1 MFHITGLKYKKILDI
16 PRLTIDRPVTCIVG
30 ASGSGKTTLLRLLNR
45 LSAPDEGKIEYNG
58 EDIAA
63 MDPVKLRRRV
73 VMLGQTPVIYPGDIR
88 DNLQIGL
95 ELSQRL
101 PAPESALCESLRSVG
116 LDKNL
121 DEGCGALSGGEKQR
135 LCLARVLLM
144 DAETYLL
151 DEPSSALDRET
162 ERFLVDHLAEFV
174 RERDRQLIMVTH
186 SEAVAGRYPGSTIRI
201 EAGRTEGYRDEQ

>member
-1 MFHITGLKYKKILDI
+1 MFNITDLKYKEILDI
-16 PRLTIDRPVTCIVG
+16 PRLAIDRPVTCIVG

-73 VMLGQTPVIYPGDIR
+73 VMLGQMPVIYPGDIR

-101 PAPESALCESLRSVG
+101 PAPEGALRESLRSVG
-116 LDKNL
+116 LDKGL
-121 DEGCGALSGGEKQR
+121 DEGCGSLSGGEKQR

-162 ERFLVDHLAEFV
+162 ERFLMDHLAEFV

-201 EAGRTEGYRDEQ
+201 EAGRTGGYRDEQ